1 MSEYRLRSS
10 NRLYFFPK
18 GNTFFIYFNLTSSNF
33 LGSLGVL
40 VRGSWEPSQS
50 FVDVVQK

>member
-18 GNTFFIYFNLTSSNF
+18 GNTLFIYFNLTSSNDSYLLLF
-33 LGSLGVL
+33 HTFQ
-40 VRGSWEPSQS
+40 EIP
-50 FVDVVQK
+50 